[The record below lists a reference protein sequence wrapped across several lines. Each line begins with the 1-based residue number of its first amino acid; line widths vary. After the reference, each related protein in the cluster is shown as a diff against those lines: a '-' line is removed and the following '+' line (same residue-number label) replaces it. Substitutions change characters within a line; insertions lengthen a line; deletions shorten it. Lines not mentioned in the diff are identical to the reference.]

1 MGVRVC
7 CYTDGG
13 GVFFSGGDD
22 VSGWW
27 LFNEAVKQSTLQ
39 HACMDLGLGRQGSKP
54 YLRRRFLASVGKPL
68 DVMEE
73 EQEEDEAERS
83 DEDEP
88 AAAVVEAAG
97 APMPAKKGRGRPRK
111 QYSPADAGNGSS
123 VCDGCQPGQS
133 PRPARGRAA
142 RGSGGEGSSPW
153 DAVECQ
159 RCGSTDRE
167 HKMILC
173 DECDGIYIHTLFVCK
188 CVYIHLGV
196 GVYMCIYIYMYKQTC
211 MCVCMIYIMIAGGY
225 HYDTCAYPR
234 LYAIPRGNLLHALK
248 VSLAVC
254 M

>member
-1 MGVRVC
+1 
-7 CYTDGG
+7 
-13 GVFFSGGDD
+13 
-22 VSGWW
+22 
-27 LFNEAVKQSTLQ
+27 VKQSTLQ

-54 YLRRRFLASVGKPL
+54 YLRRRFLASVEKPL

-73 EQEEDEAERS
+73 EEKEEQVEDEAERS
-83 DEDEP
+83 DEDEQ

-123 VCDGCQPGQS
+123 VCDRSVCGGCQPGQS

-142 RGSGGEGSSPW
+142 RGSGGEESSPW

-173 DECDGIYIHTLFVCK
+173 DECDGTYIHTLFV
-188 CVYIHLGV
+188 
-196 GVYMCIYIYMYKQTC
+196 
-211 MCVCMIYIMIAGGY
+211 
-225 HYDTCAYPR
+225 
-234 LYAIPRGNLLHALK
+234 
-248 VSLAVC
+248 
-254 M
+254 